1 MKQLWRMIRY
11 FCFYRKFGYIASSAH
26 IHKTANIRNHKNI
39 SIGECVKVNQGVVL
53 WPGDERITI
62 GDHTGLNPY
71 VVIYGR
77 VTTGKYNM
85 IAPHVMLAGGN
96 HGFSKT
102 DIPMKLQGGEVK
114 GIVLKDDVWIGA
126 NAVILDGVTIGK
138 GAIVGAGAVVTK
150 RVEPNAIVGGNPA
163 ELIALRDGQVQP

>member
-1 MKQLWRMIRY
+1 MKALSMIIRS
-11 FCFYRKFGYIASSAH
+11 FWFNRKFGHIAASAE

-39 SIGECVKVNQGVVL
+39 IIGEYVKVNQGVVL
-53 WPGDERITI
+53 WPGDEQITI
-62 GDHTGLNPY
+62 DDYTGLNPY

-102 DIPMKLQGGEVK
+102 DVPMKQQGGEVK
-114 GIVLKDDVWIGA
+114 GIILEDDVWIGA

-150 RVEPNAIVGGNPA
+150 RVEPYAIVGGNPA
-163 ELIALRDGQVQP
+163 ELIAHRGRKVQP